1 MGEHRA
7 QVRADLTRVLAALR
21 HPGNVATAVLRG
33 FSVSRRVGRDSGR
46 VEIAVYPLGDPVGG
60 EWSAKPAKHVV
71 AREPPPADVEEHRR
85 DRVRTVK
92 VIQDPEE
99 IRLPLL
105 PINREVLIAV
115 ERAEYLVGVCVHL
128 SSSPAGPHTNTRSVC
143 TPGSRFHFPNTG
155 NYRLSLIESQLRKRR
170 SHMGGS
176 SLPRCSDFRA

>member
-1 MGEHRA
+1 VGEHRV
-7 QVRADLTRVLAALR
+7 QVRADLTRVLVALG

-33 FSVSRRVGRDSGR
+33 LSVGRRVGRDSGR

-115 ERAEYLVGVCVHL
+115 ERAEYLVGIRVHL
-128 SSSPAGPHTNTRSVC
+128 SSSPRGPHTYTRSVC
-143 TPGSRFHFPNTG
+143 TPGSV
-155 NYRLSLIESQLRKRR
+155 SLI
-170 SHMGGS
+170 
-176 SLPRCSDFRA
+176 